1 MPTLTQSKVAAFFS
15 AILTGSPVLLLDL
28 EVPITF
34 GQIEEVDIEVVIIH
48 LNRLV
53 ADLDLTIY
61 PKLKH
66 VYFLGSSNFKVKTNI
81 PSTHIESKSPYHVL
95 SLMFYILV
103 FENKERIKPTNE
115 QQMKVRDFEVEAN
128 KSAWVGF
135 NPSSGTTFQIQWVL
149 QIRELQIREFSLI

>member
-1 MPTLTQSKVAAFFS
+1 MPTLTQSTVAAFFS

-53 ADLDLTIY
+53 ADLDLKIY

-66 VYFLGSSNFKVKTNI
+66 VYFLGSSNFKVETHI
-81 PSTHIESKSPYHVL
+81 QSTHIESKSPSNFLKFHVL
-95 SLMFYILV
+95 FFSV
-103 FENKERIKPTNE
+103 RKQRTHKADKRTRKESP
-115 QQMKVRDFEVEAN
+115 
-128 KSAWVGF
+128 
-135 NPSSGTTFQIQWVL
+135 
-149 QIRELQIREFSLI
+149 